1 MGRPGGLQR
10 YAGLDDK
17 RFSSASAEEFCP
29 RDDTHDAVAWA
40 DARDTTEDSAR
51 RRGRPKGDPGDGT
64 KSLARLETR
73 MAARAMRAELRDAM
87 DLLRQQ
93 ELLENIDRRRART
106 RQRRWFVLGR
116 ALDEAM
122 DIDPKL
128 RAAILAALDA
138 QLCRRDERVLMGL
151 APKRSKRA

>member
-10 YAGLDDK
+10 YAGLDDT
-17 RFSSASAEEFCP
+17 RPSSAPAEEFCP
-29 RDDTHDAVAWA
+29 RDDTHGAVFGA
-40 DARDTTEDSAR
+40 DERDTTEAGAR

-64 KSLARLETR
+64 KSLARLEAR

-93 ELLENIDRRRART
+93 DLLENIDRRRART

-116 ALDEAM
+116 ALDAAM
-122 DIDPKL
+122 ANDAGL
-128 RAAILAALDA
+128 GAAIMAALDT
-138 QLCRRDERVLMGL
+138 QLSRRDERALMGL
-151 APKRSKRA
+151 GPKRSK